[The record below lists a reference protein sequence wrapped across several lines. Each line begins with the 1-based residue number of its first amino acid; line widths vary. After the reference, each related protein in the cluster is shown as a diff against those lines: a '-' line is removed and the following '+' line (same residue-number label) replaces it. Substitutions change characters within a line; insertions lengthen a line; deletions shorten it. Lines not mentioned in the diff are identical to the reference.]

1 MAARIWWKRL
11 RGIATSASWKVIVRA
26 LRIRREP
33 ILISRVCRLPL
44 VSMIA
49 FVDTS
54 TSRVPRISA
63 QRPPTLA
70 SQQGGANRRET
81 QEPSVM
87 SSQTPSITVR
97 QILSEIWIPVLVT
110 VMTVIAH
117 DAVTGQSSGGA
128 VIGAMIGVSIVMI
141 RQSSAHP
148 DISPT
153 RRRLRLAAVTFAGT
167 AAALMA
173 LHLYRYATG
182 G

>member
-1 MAARIWWKRL
+1 
-11 RGIATSASWKVIVRA
+11 
-26 LRIRREP
+26 
-33 ILISRVCRLPL
+33 
-44 VSMIA
+44 
-49 FVDTS
+49 
-54 TSRVPRISA
+54 
-63 QRPPTLA
+63 
-70 SQQGGANRRET
+70 
-81 QEPSVM
+81 M
-87 SSQTPSITVR
+87 SSETPSITVR

-167 AAALMA
+167 AAALVA
-173 LHLYRYATG
+173 LHVYRYATG
-182 G
+182 DKRASKAYGLARVRPPQAPLPEAMSARPSVASAIALCPTGSHGPEGCIESE

>member
-1 MAARIWWKRL
+1 
-11 RGIATSASWKVIVRA
+11 
-26 LRIRREP
+26 
-33 ILISRVCRLPL
+33 
-44 VSMIA
+44 
-49 FVDTS
+49 
-54 TSRVPRISA
+54 
-63 QRPPTLA
+63 
-70 SQQGGANRRET
+70 
-81 QEPSVM
+81 M